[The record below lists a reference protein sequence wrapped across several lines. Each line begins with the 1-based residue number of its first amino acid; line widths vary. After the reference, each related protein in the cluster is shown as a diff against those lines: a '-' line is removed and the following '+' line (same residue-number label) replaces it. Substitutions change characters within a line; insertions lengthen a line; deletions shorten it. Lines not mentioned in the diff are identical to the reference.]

1 MAEQPER
8 EPQARLTTRERLLI
22 YRRMTTLSVR
32 YAWLWLRL
40 KRLEGR
46 LKIREWMLRREDN
59 PPVIKTVRQLDEERQ
74 ARERGE

>member
-8 EPQARLTTRERLLI
+8 ELQPRLTIGERLRI
-22 YRRMTTLSVR
+22 YRRMTALSVR

-59 PPVIKTVRQLDEERQ
+59 PPVIKTVRQLDEESR
-74 ARERGE
+74 ARERGD